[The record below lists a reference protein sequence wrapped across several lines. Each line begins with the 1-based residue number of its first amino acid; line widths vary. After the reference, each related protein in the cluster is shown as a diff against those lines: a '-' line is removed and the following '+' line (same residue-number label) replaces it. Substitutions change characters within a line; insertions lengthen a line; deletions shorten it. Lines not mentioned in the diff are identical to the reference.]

1 MAAAV
6 HGILS
11 TPTLTRIHA
20 GWSQFR
26 GGSTIEGQSPGNFIK
41 QGLDISADQ
50 CVIFVYLYYITGVH
64 VAGPGYPDVR
74 QAKRWRPL
82 PLIIMIWH
90 YSVMIRL
97 FS

>member
-26 GGSTIEGQSPGNFIK
+26 GGPTIEGQSSGNFIN

-50 CVIFVYLYYITGVH
+50 CVICVFLYYITGVH
-64 VAGPGYPDVR
+64 VALGTLGVR
-74 QAKRWRPL
+74 QAKRWRPF

-97 FS
+97 CS